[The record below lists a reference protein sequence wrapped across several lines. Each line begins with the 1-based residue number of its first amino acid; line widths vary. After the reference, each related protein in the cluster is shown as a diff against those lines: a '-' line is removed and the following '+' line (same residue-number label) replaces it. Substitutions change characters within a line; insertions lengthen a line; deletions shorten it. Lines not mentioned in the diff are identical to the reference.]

1 MGEAVEDEMIMIVM
15 VGGVGM
21 VIGTGMMIGQEEIRT
36 ATKTMDMVGIET
48 VMIIAQREASM
59 TSMIVVLR
67 VIEIGAMMMMIG
79 TLPGA
84 TWLPSLYAL
93 VVWWFLFS
101 LAQIVHMESCYFVS
115 KYFSYTL

>member
-1 MGEAVEDEMIMIVM
+1 MIVM

-36 ATKTMDMVGIET
+36 ATKMMDMVGIEN

-59 TSMIVVLR
+59 TSMIAVLR
-67 VIEIGAMMMMIG
+67 VIVIEIGAMKMMID

-101 LAQIVHMESCYFVS
+101 MAQIVHMESCYFVS
-115 KYFSYTL
+115 KYFHIHCEIFT